1 MMCPFPFLSRK
12 TIQWVWSLPNA
23 TPVDGML
30 DTELL
35 SEGGVEERQA
45 SVEERQANVEIEEG
59 FRIKEKFSIEY

>member
-12 TIQWVWSLPNA
+12 TIQWVWSLPKA

-35 SEGGVEERQA
+35 SEGG
-45 SVEERQANVEIEEG
+45 VEERQANVEIEEG

>member
-45 SVEERQANVEIEEG
+45 NVETEEG

>member
-1 MMCPFPFLSRK
+1 MMCPFPFLSMK

-35 SEGGVEERQA
+35 LEGG
-45 SVEERQANVEIEEG
+45 VEERQANVEIEEG
-59 FRIKEKFSIEY
+59 FRIKEKFSIGY

>member
-45 SVEERQANVEIEEG
+45 NVEIEEG
-59 FRIKEKFSIEY
+59 FRIKEKFSIGY

>member
-45 SVEERQANVEIEEG
+45 NVEIEEG

>member
-1 MMCPFPFLSRK
+1 MMCLFPFLSRK
-12 TIQWVWSLPNA
+12 TIQWVWSLPKG

-35 SEGGVEERQA
+35 VEGGVEERQT
-45 SVEERQANVEIEEG
+45 NVETEEG

>member
-12 TIQWVWSLPNA
+12 TIQQVWSLPKA

-35 SEGGVEERQA
+35 VEGGVEERQT
-45 SVEERQANVEIEEG
+45 NVETEEG

>member
-35 SEGGVEERQA
+35 LEGGVEERQA
-45 SVEERQANVEIEEG
+45 NVVTEEG
-59 FRIKEKFSIEY
+59 FRIKREIFN